1 MTLGNNLLLDDK
13 DEILLETMRQDVCT
27 GRKNVLVISEEEFYL
42 DAIFLRLYNELKDMN
57 GLAVHRM
64 FQPDVEGIVGWF
76 NKLLAEVSIDEA
88 RNLDDQPKTII
99 FMPEITNANIQ
110 DWISCESLIGAFP
123 GANVSLIAFGMSDK
137 ISPPTVAN
145 IAAKRQNS
153 VVKLPQLAPERVE
166 SFFRE
171 AKKNGELSVLMSSLI
186 DSPWRESA
194 LTIQDEVERGVET
207 NDDNID
213 KFIPTSLEE
222 SGIEEPTKSQSAANL
237 QNDNEVDRNKNEQS
251 WLRRFVVTTA
261 LFFVLFL
268 SLIFALDFFYDSNQ
282 GQLIMQSVIPWLD
295 WFLNMLG
302 QLVSW
307 GLSLVDELA
316 STAQGVS
323 ILPSNGRY

>member
-13 DEILLETMRQDVCT
+13 DEILLEAMRQDVCT

-186 DSPWRESA
+186 DSPWRELA

-222 SGIEEPTKSQSAANL
+222 SGIEEPTKSQSVANL

-316 STAQGVS
+316 STAQGV
-323 ILPSNGRY
+323 

>member
-1 MTLGNNLLLDDK
+1 VTLGDNVLLDDK
-13 DEILLETMRQDVCT
+13 DEILLETLRQDVCI

-88 RNLDDQPKTII
+88 RNVDDQPKTII

-123 GANVSLIAFGMSDK
+123 GANVSLIAFGLADK
-137 ISPPTVAN
+137 INPPTVAN

-153 VVKLPQLAPERVE
+153 VVKLPQLALERVE

-171 AKKNGELSVLMSSLI
+171 AKKSGELSVLMSALI
-186 DSPWRESA
+186 DSPWRELA
-194 LTIQDEVERGVET
+194 LTIQDEVEKEVEAN
-207 NDDNID
+207 NDTID
-213 KFIPTSLEE
+213 KFMPTSLEE
-222 SGIEEPTKSQSAANL
+222 SGIDDPKTSGSADNL
-237 QNDNEVDRNKNEQS
+237 ESDSEVDLNQNEHT

-261 LFFVLFL
+261 IFFTVFL
-268 SLIFALDFFYDSNQ
+268 SLIFALDFFYGSNR
-282 GQLIMQSVIPWLD
+282 GQLITQSVIPWLE
-295 WFLNMLG
+295 WFLSMLG

-307 GLSLVDELA
+307 GLSLVEKLA
-316 STAQGVS
+316 STV
-323 ILPSNGRY
+323 

>member
-13 DEILLETMRQDVCT
+13 DEILLEAMRQDVCT

-186 DSPWRESA
+186 DSPWRELA

-316 STAQGVS
+316 STAQGV
-323 ILPSNGRY
+323 

>member
-1 MTLGNNLLLDDK
+1 MTLGDNVLLDDK
-13 DEILLETMRQDVCT
+13 DEILLETLLQDVCI

-88 RNLDDQPKTII
+88 RNVDDQPKTII

-123 GANVSLIAFGMSDK
+123 GANVSLIAFGLADK
-137 ISPPTVAN
+137 INPPTVAN

-153 VVKLPQLAPERVE
+153 VVKLPQLALERVE

-171 AKKNGELSVLMSSLI
+171 AKKSGELSVLVSALI
-186 DSPWRESA
+186 DSPWRELA
-194 LTIQDEVERGVET
+194 LTIQDEVEKEVEAN
-207 NDDNID
+207 NDTID
-213 KFIPTSLEE
+213 KFMPTSLEE
-222 SGIEEPTKSQSAANL
+222 SGIDDPKTSGSADNL
-237 QNDNEVDRNKNEQS
+237 ESDSEVDLNQNEHT

-261 LFFVLFL
+261 IFFTVFL
-268 SLIFALDFFYDSNQ
+268 SLIFALDFFYGSNR
-282 GQLIMQSVIPWLD
+282 GQLITQSVIPWLE
-295 WFLNMLG
+295 WFLSMLG

-307 GLSLVDELA
+307 GLSLVEKLA
-316 STAQGVS
+316 STV
-323 ILPSNGRY
+323 